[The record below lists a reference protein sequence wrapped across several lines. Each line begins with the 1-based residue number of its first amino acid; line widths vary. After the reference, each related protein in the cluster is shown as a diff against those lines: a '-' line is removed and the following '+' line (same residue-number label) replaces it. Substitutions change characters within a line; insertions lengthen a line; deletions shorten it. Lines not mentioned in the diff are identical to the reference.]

1 VVKEDMMTGTTGRV
15 TRKVVVGVD
24 ESACSKL
31 AMRWGAYIAATM
43 GAPLE
48 AVAAWQYP
56 QIYGGGYLPAAFDPG
71 ADAEKW
77 LTAAV
82 DEVFGQNRPTAVSLV
97 VREGRAAP
105 VLLHQC
111 EDASMLIVGSRGYGG
126 FVGLLLGSVSAAVA
140 EHAKCPVLVVHG
152 DKRPPDIW
160 S

>member
-1 VVKEDMMTGTTGRV
+1 MMSGTTECV

-24 ESACSKL
+24 ESECSKL
-31 AMRWGAYIAATM
+31 ALRWGAYIAATTC
-43 GAPLE
+43 APLE

-71 ADAEKW
+71 TDAEKW
-77 LTAAV
+77 LTTVV
-82 DEVFGQNRPTAVSLV
+82 DEVFGENRPSALSLV

-111 EDASMLIVGSRGYGG
+111 EDASMLIVGSRGHGG

-152 DKRPPDIW
+152 DKRPPDIL

>member
-1 VVKEDMMTGTTGRV
+1 MTGTTDRV
-15 TRKVVVGVD
+15 MRKVVVGVD

-31 AMRWGAYIAATM
+31 ALRWGAYVAATM

-56 QIYGGGYLPAAFDPG
+56 QIYGGGYLPAAFDPC

-77 LTAAV
+77 LTATV
-82 DEVFGQNRPTAVSLV
+82 DEVFGENRPSALSQV

-105 VLLHQC
+105 VLLH
-111 EDASMLIVGSRGYGG
+111 ESENAAMLVVGSRGHGG

-152 DKRPPDIW
+152 AEPPPEI

>member
-1 VVKEDMMTGTTGRV
+1 MMAGTTDGEAG
-15 TRKVVVGVD
+15 KVVVGVD
-24 ESACSKL
+24 ESDCSKL
-31 AMRWGAYIAATM
+31 ALRWGAYLAATM
-43 GAPLE
+43 DVRLE

-82 DEVFGQNRPTAVSLV
+82 DEVFGENRPSALSLV

-105 VLLHQC
+105 VLLHQS
-111 EDASMLIVGSRGYGG
+111 EDASMLVVGSRGHGG

-140 EHAKCPVLVVHG
+140 EHANCPVLVVHG
-152 DKRPPDIW
+152 DKDPPE
-160 S
+160 SLS

>member
-1 VVKEDMMTGTTGRV
+1 MTGTTDRV

-24 ESACSKL
+24 ESECSKL
-31 AMRWGAYIAATM
+31 ALRWGAYIAATL

-48 AVAAWQYP
+48 VVAAWQYP

-82 DEVFGQNRPTAVSLV
+82 DEVFGENRPTALSLV
-97 VREGRAAP
+97 VREGRATP
-105 VLLHQC
+105 VLLRQS
-111 EDASMLIVGSRGYGG
+111 ENASMLVVGSRGHGG

-152 DKRPPDIW
+152 DKQPPEILP
-160 S
+160 

>member
-1 VVKEDMMTGTTGRV
+1 MSGTIERV

-24 ESACSKL
+24 ESECSKL
-31 AMRWGAYIAATM
+31 ALRWGAYIAATTC
-43 GAPLE
+43 APLE

-71 ADAEKW
+71 TDAEKW
-77 LTAAV
+77 LTTAV
-82 DEVFGQNRPTAVSLV
+82 DEVFGENRPSALSLV

-111 EDASMLIVGSRGYGG
+111 EDASMLIVGSRGHGG

-152 DKRPPDIW
+152 DKRPPDIL

>member
-1 VVKEDMMTGTTGRV
+1 MMAGTTDGEAG
-15 TRKVVVGVD
+15 KVIVGVD
-24 ESACSKL
+24 ESDCSKL
-31 AMRWGAYIAATM
+31 ALRWGAYLAATM
-43 GAPLE
+43 DVPLE

-82 DEVFGQNRPTAVSLV
+82 DEVFGENRPAALSLV

-105 VLLHQC
+105 VLLHQS
-111 EDASMLIVGSRGYGG
+111 EDASMLVVGSRGHGG

-140 EHAKCPVLVVHG
+140 EHAKCPVLVVHS
-152 DKRPPDIW
+152 DKEPPE
-160 S
+160 SLS